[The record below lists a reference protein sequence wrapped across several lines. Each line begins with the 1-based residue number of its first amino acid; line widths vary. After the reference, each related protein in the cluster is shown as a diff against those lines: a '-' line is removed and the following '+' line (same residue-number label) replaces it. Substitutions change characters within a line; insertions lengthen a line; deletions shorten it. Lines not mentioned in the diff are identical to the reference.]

1 MAKNKQKTRTERVE
15 AAKAEGLRYHTAAA
29 MDEPIDCAGG
39 YSRAELDAAFDL
51 VKNGSHW
58 KGRINRRFR
67 CEPDEVG
74 CVEAAVVFFTGSVLE
89 VDPLGGDRYHG
100 RASGYWEAV
109 GA

>member
-1 MAKNKQKTRTERVE
+1 MRKQQKTRTERVADATE
-15 AAKAEGLRYHTAAA
+15 ASARYYTATDMAA
-29 MDEPIDCAGG
+29 PIPEAGG

-67 CEPDEVG
+67 CDADEVG

-89 VDPLGGDRYHG
+89 VDDLGGDLHHG
-100 RASGYWEAV
+100 RAAGYWSAV